1 MDNVLDPVLFA
12 TTLATLL
19 VIQDPAGAIPI
30 FLSLT
35 SRQTPQERRASARQ
49 ATAVSFGVITV
60 FAVFG
65 RYILQVLGISV
76 PALQLSGG
84 LLLLMV
90 AIELLTGK
98 TDESP
103 DPDAVRVNVA
113 LVPLGTPLLAGP
125 GAIVAAMVAV
135 ESSGG
140 AFSGWIAVGA
150 AVLVA
155 HLVIWLTLRFSMV
168 LNRLLRDSGITLLT
182 RIAGLLLAAIAVQMV
197 ADAVFAFIAQEL

>member
-1 MDNVLDPVLFA
+1 MCSSDLRICFSYCLN
-12 TTLATLL
+12 TLRIFRIILRSLL
-19 VIQDPAGAIPI
+19 CV
-30 FLSLT
+30 
-35 SRQTPQERRASARQ
+35 R
-49 ATAVSFGVITV
+49 
-60 FAVFG
+60 
-65 RYILQVLGISV
+65 IS
-76 PALQLSGG
+76 
-84 LLLLMV
+84 
-90 AIELLTGK
+90 
-98 TDESP
+98 
-103 DPDAVRVNVA
+103 
-113 LVPLGTPLLAGP
+113 LVPLGTLLLAGP